1 MNNSISLMN
10 EFMKR
15 MYMMKDNERT
25 IKNEEEK
32 RAIRKVLKWMN
43 KMKGIKNFEKKIKGK
58 ERCQEF

>member
-1 MNNSISLMN
+1 
-10 EFMKR
+10 MKR
-15 MYMMKDNERT
+15 MYTTKDIERK

-43 KMKGIKNFEKKIKGK
+43 KIKWNKNFEKKMKGK